1 MELPVTDPELRRRIE
16 ERAFEIWKAEG
27 FPSGRD
33 WAHWVQ
39 AETEILAEL
48 ELTIGERETAPSLPN
63 SAATATK
70 GAR

>member
-1 MELPVTDPELRRRIE
+1 MDLPVSDPDLRRRIE
-16 ERAFEIWKAEG
+16 ERAFEIWKSEG

-48 ELTIGERETAPSLPN
+48 E
-63 SAATATK
+63 ATAEGRDPTVELSEPVS
-70 GAR
+70 RRFT

>member
-1 MELPVTDPELRRRIE
+1 MLGDVSMELPVTDPELRRRIQ
-16 ERAFEIWKAEG
+16 ERAFEIWKSEG

-48 ELTIGERETAPSLPN
+48 
-63 SAATATK
+63 AAKTDAQKTK
-70 GAR
+70 PE

>member
-1 MELPVTDPELRRRIE
+1 MDLPVTDPELRRRIE
-16 ERAFEIWKAEG
+16 ERAFEIWKSEG

-48 ELTIGERETAPSLPN
+48 K
-63 SAATATK
+63 ATAEGK
-70 GAR
+70 DPELSEPS

>member
-16 ERAFEIWKAEG
+16 RRAFEIWKSEG

-48 ELTIGERETAPSLPN
+48 EG
-63 SAATATK
+63 ATLGDNQSSDNK
-70 GAR
+70 QSF

>member
-1 MELPVTDPELRRRIE
+1 MLECIDMVELPITDPELRRRIE
-16 ERAFEIWKAEG
+16 QRAFEIWKSEG

-48 ELTIGERETAPSLPN
+48 EM
-63 SAATATK
+63 SAEAQGPPDQK
-70 GAR
+70 PG

>member
-1 MELPVTDPELRRRIE
+1 MDLPVTDPELRRRIQ
-16 ERAFEIWKAEG
+16 ERAFEIWKSEG

-48 ELTIGERETAPSLPN
+48 EASMAREGTAPS
-63 SAATATK
+63 ATK
-70 GAR
+70 PGEPS

>member
-16 ERAFEIWKAEG
+16 QRAFEIWKSEG

-33 WAHWVQ
+33 WTHWVQ

-48 ELTIGERETAPSLPN
+48 EHTAGTKPPSVKYNEP
-63 SAATATK
+63 S
-70 GAR
+70 